1 MEAKGNRDQHE
12 AEDVADNDLL
22 DSRSRLV
29 RVRRIVDSSIFGG
42 WGIKI

>member
-1 MEAKGNRDQHE
+1 MEARDKKNLPDGDDLSE
-12 AEDVADNDLL
+12 NDLL

-29 RVRRIVDSSIFGG
+29 RVRKIVDSSIFGG